1 MKAESAGNRA
11 VREEKSLPDDE
22 RPPLGSWRRMYALV
36 LGNLTLL
43 IALFYAFTLYF
54 D

>member
-1 MKAESAGNRA
+1 MNEGPTTPRA
-11 VREEKSLPDDE
+11 E

-36 LGNLTLL
+36 LLTDAAL
-43 IALFYAFTLYF
+43 IALFTWFTLHF